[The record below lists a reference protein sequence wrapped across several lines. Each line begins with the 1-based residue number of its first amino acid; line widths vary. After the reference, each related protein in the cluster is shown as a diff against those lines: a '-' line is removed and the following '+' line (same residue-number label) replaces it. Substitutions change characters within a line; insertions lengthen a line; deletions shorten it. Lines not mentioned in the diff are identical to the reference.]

1 MDVLLSIVATVA
13 FAILYQIPRKAI
25 IPVGVLGMVAEL
37 FMVAANKEHVGGIAA
52 SFAASIMISLLSE
65 GFARTLR
72 MPVTIFAVPG
82 IIVLVPGMN
91 AYQTMKDFVTHNY
104 IQGIAMGTETA
115 LIAGALAS
123 GLVMV
128 GVLTRSVWRPR
139 RNVN

>member
-1 MDVLLSIVATVA
+1 MDVLLSIVATIA
-13 FAILYQIPRKAI
+13 FSILYQIPRKAI
-25 IPVGVLGMVAEL
+25 IPVGILGMVAEL
-37 FMVAANKEHVGGIAA
+37 FMIGAQKEHVGEVAA
-52 SFAASIMISLLSE
+52 SFAASLTISLLSE

-91 AYQTMKDFVTHNY
+91 AYQTMKDFVTHHY
-104 IQGIAMGTETA
+104 ISGIAMGTETA

-128 GVLTRSVWRPR
+128 GVLARSVWRPR
-139 RNVN
+139 NHVH